1 MLRWPAATATTR
13 LLAPSI
19 PGHPEVAPVN
29 RLLILVALLAVFL
42 AACGTE
48 QSSESQA
55 VVTPEPTPEATPD
68 APEPSEEPAP
78 SDEPAASED
87 GGGTG
92 SLDDVIPDELN
103 GVAGTPIPG
112 MEQILGAALQGQ
124 GLDASDAEFAFV
136 TYGSGTDATVL
147 NAFRI
152 PGMTDVAM
160 EQLARVMSGAG
171 VGQDVDVETLN
182 VGGKTVLSFSGGATD
197 GAIYFYVAD
206 DVAFTIAGQNE
217 GLVEQLVTELP

>member
-1 MLRWPAATATTR
+1 M
-13 LLAPSI
+13 
-19 PGHPEVAPVN
+19 N
-29 RLLILVALLAVFL
+29 RRLILVAMLAIVL

-48 QSSESQA
+48 QSSESEA
-55 VVTPEPTPEATPD
+55 VITPEPTPVVASD
-68 APEPSEEPAP
+68 APEPSEEPEP
-78 SDEPAASED
+78 SDEPAASEGD
-87 GGGTG
+87 GGETG

-112 MEQILGAALQGQ
+112 MDQILSAALQGQ
-124 GLDASDAEFAFV
+124 GLDAGDAEFAFV
-136 TYGSGTDATVL
+136 TYGSGADATVL

-217 GLVEQLVTELP
+217 GLVEQLVTQLP

>member
-1 MLRWPAATATTR
+1 M
-13 LLAPSI
+13 
-19 PGHPEVAPVN
+19 N
-29 RLLILVALLAVFL
+29 RRLILVAMLAIVL

-48 QSSESQA
+48 QPSES
-55 VVTPEPTPEATPD
+55 VVVVTPEATPEVASN
-68 APEPSEEPAP
+68 APEPSEEPEP
-78 SDEPAASED
+78 SNEPAASEGE
-87 GGGTG
+87 GGDTG

-112 MEQILGAALQGQ
+112 MDQILSAALQGQ
-124 GLDASDAEFAFV
+124 GLDAGDAEFAFV
-136 TYGSGTDATVL
+136 TYGSGADATVL

-152 PGMTDVAM
+152 PGMTDLAM

-206 DVAFTIAGQNE
+206 DVAFTIAGQND
-217 GLVEQLVTELP
+217 GLVEQLVTQLP